1 VAKLARCWIFILSE
15 RKKRNQAERK
25 APGGGRQ
32 AEEKLSRRQASGR
45 RKAKEK
51 QDQVR
56 ERQGPAGDPSCPR
69 EAGGV
74 WLFFRFFLL
83 FLHTVNGVLDRIEGV
98 QVFCC
103 SSITLGYCHLVVEAG
118 LGGIF

>member
-1 VAKLARCWIFILSE
+1 MRKEELLDTREREQRDRMRILFFWWFVAVRC
-15 RKKRNQAERK
+15 RATKN
-25 APGGGRQ
+25 RQ
-32 AEEKLSRRQASGR
+32 SG